1 MARAICDVC
10 GFEYDWHDLMLRWD
24 NLMVCEADY
33 ETRNEQDFVRAV
45 PDGKPLPWSRPP
57 PEDVEL
63 VVPYLDTQDFC
74 SGSGRLSHVEY
85 GTVGCMTVE
94 NFTGGLVS

>member
-1 MARAICDVC
+1 MAKAVCDVC
-10 GFEYDWHDLMLRWD
+10 GFVYRWDELMLRWD

-33 ETRNEQDFVRAV
+33 ETRNPQDFVRAV

-63 VVPYLDTQDFC
+63 VIDYIDTVDSC
-74 SGSGRLSHVEY
+74 TAMGMLAHV
-85 GTVGCMTVE
+85 GFATVGCVRVD
-94 NFTGGLVS
+94 NFTSGIS